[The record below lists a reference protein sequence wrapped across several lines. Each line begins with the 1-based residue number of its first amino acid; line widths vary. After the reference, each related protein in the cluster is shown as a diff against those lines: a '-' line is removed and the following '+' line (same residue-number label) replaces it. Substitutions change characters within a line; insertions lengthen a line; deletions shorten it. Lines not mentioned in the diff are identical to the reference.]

1 MGQGSARI
9 RSRTVRVLAVCGSAA
24 MALAAFTT
32 LAAAAW
38 IRDVQ
43 YPRAPHIALL
53 VDTGGTLGLSVP
65 LPPLAAGDVQER
77 TVTLRNGAAGPLAVV
92 AVTVVA
98 SGGSPLATD
107 ARYGLR
113 LRIDRCSRPWVPTKT
128 ATLRCPG
135 TQAQLMGWKPVAL
148 GIAGRRVGGVASGGA
163 AWLRISA
170 QLPAAAPAN
179 FQNLAAQLQYRFTA
193 A

>member
-9 RSRTVRVLAVCGSAA
+9 RSRMVRVLAVCGSAT
-24 MALAAFTT
+24 MAFAAFTT

-43 YPRAPHIALL
+43 HPRAPQIALL

-77 TVTLRNGAAGPLAVV
+77 TVTLRNGAAGAVAVV
-92 AVTVVA
+92 AVSVTA
-98 SGGSPLATD
+98 AGGSLLATD
-107 ARYGLR
+107 AGDGLR
-113 LRIDRCSRPWVPTKT
+113 LRIDRCSRPWVATTT
-128 ATLRCPG
+128 ATLRCSG

-148 GIAGRRVGGVASGGA
+148 GIAGRSLGGVANGGA
-163 AWLRISA
+163 AWLRISV

-179 FQNLAAQLQYRFTA
+179 FQGLTAGLQYRFTA

>member
-1 MGQGSARI
+1 MGQGSAQI
-9 RSRTVRVLAVCGSAA
+9 RSRMVRVLAVCGSAA

-38 IRDVQ
+38 IREVQ
-43 YPRAPHIALL
+43 HPRATRIALL
-53 VDTGGTLGLSVP
+53 VDTTGPLGLSVP
-65 LPPLAAGDVQER
+65 LPPLAAGDVQQR
-77 TVTLRNGAAGPLAVV
+77 TVTLRNGGGGPLSVV

-98 SGGSPLATD
+98 SGGSPLAQD

-113 LRIDRCSRPWVPTKT
+113 LRIDRCSRPWLATKT

-135 TQAQLMGWKPVAL
+135 TQEQLMDWKAVAL
-148 GIAGRRVGGVASGGA
+148 GIAGRSVGGVPSGEA

-179 FQNLAAQLQYRFTA
+179 LESLAAQLQYRFTA

>member
-1 MGQGSARI
+1 M
-9 RSRTVRVLAVCGSAA
+9 VRVLAVCGSAA

-43 YPRAPHIALL
+43 HPSAPHIAL
-53 VDTGGTLGLSVP
+53 VIDTTGPLGLSVA

-77 TVTLRNGAAGPLAVV
+77 TVTLRNGDPGPLTAVV
-92 AVTVVA
+92 VTVAA
-98 SGGSPLATD
+98 SGGSPLAQD

-113 LRIDRCSRPWVPTKT
+113 LRIDRCSRPWVATKT
-128 ATLRCPG
+128 AALLCPG
-135 TQAQLMGWKPVAL
+135 TQEQLMGWKAIAL
-148 GIAGRRVGGVASGGA
+148 GVAGRSVGGVPSGGA

-170 QLPAAAPAN
+170 QLPTSAPPSLEG
-179 FQNLAAQLQYRFTA
+179 LAANLQYRFTA